1 MSYFYGPVPSR
12 RLGFSLGV
20 NLTPKK
26 LCTFNCV
33 YCQLGETTKKTIKRF
48 FYVDPVEL
56 KKELTKIVNRNPKID
71 YISIS
76 GSGEPT
82 LHKGLDKIIDTIR
95 ETTNNKYRVCVIT
108 NSSLLYKKEV
118 RKELEKADLII
129 PSLDAATEESFSRI
143 DKPHKQITLKKI
155 VDGLINLRKEFKGK
169 IWLEIMILGGIND
182 SLKEAGIFK
191 KLVAKIKPDKVQLNL
206 PIRPA
211 GASIAL
217 PDYERVKKIKK
228 IIGKKCEIV
237 SSFYKEA
244 QPPAGRDSQNKF
256 STPLPDDRRYAFG
269 GPRSNCGAGC
279 RSTTGTNK
287 KGTTGYAGGAPESVQ
302 SDIVKYLNIRPA
314 TLNDL
319 EKFLGIQKNTLRKQL
334 EKLLSLKFI
343 AEKFYNRKTYFVCTN
358 ADFR

>member
-56 KKELTKIVNRNPKID
+56 KKELTKIINRNPKID

-82 LHKGLDKIIDTIR
+82 LHKSLDKIIDTIR
-95 ETTNNKYRVCVIT
+95 EATNNKYRVCVIT

-129 PSLDAATEESFSRI
+129 PSLDAATNKSFSRI

-169 IWLEIMILGGIND
+169 IWLEIMLLGGIND

-237 SSFYKEA
+237 SSFYKAA
-244 QPPAGRDSQNKF
+244 QKNF
-256 STPLPDDRRYAFG
+256 STPLPDDRSYAFG
-269 GPRSNCGAGC
+269 GPRSNCGAGR

-287 KGTTGYAGGAPESVQ
+287 KGTTGYAGGAPESAQ
-302 SDIVKYLNIRPA
+302 SDIMKYLNIRPA
-314 TLNDL
+314 TMRDL
-319 EKFLGIQKNTLRKQL
+319 EKSVGL
-334 EKLLSLKFI
+334 EKDILARQIKRILDLGLIIKKI
-343 AEKFYNRKTYFVCTN
+343 YNRKVYFVC
-358 ADFR
+358 ARAV